1 MPTESAKFLFV
12 RNVKYYMVMRMKGK
26 SLLMAFVMG
35 FVFPGLIFSVAE
47 KWYIHTDQKIFAESS
62 PTEHIEEQTKPQQSV
77 GYKIDVRNTSSAIV
91 TMDLNTYVAG
101 VLLGELPADFDVE
114 TMKAQAVVARTYALK
129 RQSTAQKHSG
139 AVCMESACCQAY
151 CGIDDYLAK
160 GGKQETVD
168 KVTSAV
174 NATAYQILT
183 YQNQLIE
190 ATYFSCSG
198 GRTED
203 AVAVWGAEIP
213 YLQAVDSP
221 GEEQAT
227 HYTDSVQFSKQEFA
241 NLLHISPKG
250 QPATWFGKVT
260 YTNGGG
266 VDTIVIAGKTFQ
278 GTDLRKLLG
287 LRSTAFTVTAIG
299 DSVHIVTKGFGHR
312 VGMSQYGAEAMAVR
326 GENYVQILSHY
337 YPGTELK
344 DYTQN

>member
-1 MPTESAKFLFV
+1 
-12 RNVKYYMVMRMKGK
+12 
-26 SLLMAFVMG
+26 MAFVMG
-35 FVFPGLIFSVAE
+35 IVLPGVVFSVAE
-47 KWYIHTDQKIFAESS
+47 KWNLSTHEKPPVQTS
-62 PTEHIEEQTKPQQSV
+62 PTEQSNVQTKPQQSGEYQINV
-77 GYKIDVRNTSSAIV
+77 QNAASEMEL
-91 TMDLNTYVAG
+91 MDLNTYVVG
-101 VLLGELPADFDVE
+101 VLLGELPADFDAE
-114 TMKAQAVVARTYALK
+114 AMKAQAVVARTYALK

-151 CGIDDYLAK
+151 CGIEDYLAK

-168 KVTSAV
+168 KVTAAV

-183 YQNQLIE
+183 YHDQLIE

-203 AVAVWGAEIP
+203 AMAVWGAQIP

-221 GEEQAT
+221 GEERAA
-227 HYTDSVQFSKQEFA
+227 HYTDTVQFTKEAFA
-241 NLLHISPKG
+241 KLLGINLKG
-250 QPATWFGKVT
+250 QPATWFGNVT

-287 LRSTAFTVTAIG
+287 LRSTAFTITPIG
-299 DSVHIVTKGFGHR
+299 DSVHIMTKGFGHR
-312 VGMSQYGAEAMAVR
+312 VGMSQYGAEAMAVK
-326 GENYVQILSHY
+326 GASYVQILSHY

-344 DYTQN
+344 DYGQN

>member
-1 MPTESAKFLFV
+1 
-12 RNVKYYMVMRMKGK
+12 MKGK
-26 SLLMAFVMG
+26 TWLWAIALGIILPAV
-35 FVFPGLIFSVAE
+35 IFTVAE
-47 KWYIHTDQKIFAESS
+47 KRHLRTKEDPSIPSA
-62 PTEHIEEQTKPQQSV
+62 PTEQSTEQTTPQQSA
-77 GYKIDVRNTSSAIV
+77 GYRINVQNTSSQIEK
-91 TMDLNTYVAG
+91 MDLNTYIIG
-101 VLLGELPADFDVE
+101 VLLGELPADFDEE

-129 RQSTAQKHSG
+129 RQSTNQKHSG
-139 AVCMESACCQAY
+139 AVCMEAACCQAY
-151 CGIDDYLAK
+151 CGIDDYLSK

-174 NATAYQILT
+174 NATAYQVLT
-183 YQNQLIE
+183 YDNQLIE

-203 AVAVWGAEIP
+203 AVAVWGEEIP

-221 GEEQAT
+221 GEEEAA
-227 HYTDSVQFSKQEFA
+227 HYTDSAIFQKEEFA
-241 NLLHISPKG
+241 NLLQISPKG
-250 QPATWFGKVT
+250 QPATWFGEIT

-287 LRSTAFTVTAIG
+287 LRSTVFTITAIG
-299 DSVHIVTKGFGHR
+299 NSVYIVTKGFGHR

-326 GENYVQILSHY
+326 GETYLQILSHY

-344 DYTQN
+344 DYMQN

>member
-1 MPTESAKFLFV
+1 
-12 RNVKYYMVMRMKGK
+12 
-26 SLLMAFVMG
+26 MAFVLG
-35 FVFPGLIFSVAE
+35 VVLPGLVFYVAE
-47 KWYIHTDQKIFAESS
+47 KWHLHTEKRPSVESS
-62 PTEHIEEQTKPQQSV
+62 PTEQSSEQTTTPQAGEYRINV
-77 GYKIDVRNTSSAIV
+77 LNTSSDIEN
-91 TMDLNTYVAG
+91 MELNTYLVG
-101 VLLGELPADFDVE
+101 VLLGELPADFDAE

-129 RQSTAQKHSG
+129 RQTTNQKHSG

-160 GGKQETVD
+160 GGTQETVD
-168 KVTSAV
+168 KVTAAV

-183 YQNQLIE
+183 YHNQLIE

-221 GEEQAT
+221 GEEQAA
-227 HYTDSVQFSKQEFA
+227 HYTDSVQFSKQEFV

-250 QPATWFGKVT
+250 QLATWFGNIT

-266 VDTIVIAGKTFQ
+266 VDTIVIGGKTFQ
-278 GTDLRKLLG
+278 GTELRKLLG
-287 LRSTAFTVTAIG
+287 LRSTAFTITAIG
-299 DSVHIVTKGFGHR
+299 NSVHIVTKGFGHR
-312 VGMSQYGAEAMAVR
+312 VGMSQYGAEAMAAR

-344 DYTQN
+344 DYGQN

>member
-1 MPTESAKFLFV
+1 
-12 RNVKYYMVMRMKGK
+12 
-26 SLLMAFVMG
+26 MAFVLG
-35 FVFPGLIFSVAE
+35 FVLPGLVFFVAE
-47 KWYIHTDQKIFAESS
+47 KWHLQAKEKPSAQSS
-62 PTEHIEEQTKPQQSV
+62 PTEQSTEQTIPQQSGEYRINV
-77 GYKIDVRNTSSAIV
+77 QNTLSAV
-91 TMDLNTYVAG
+91 ENMDLNTYIVG

-129 RQSTAQKHSG
+129 RQTTNQKHSG

-160 GGKQETVD
+160 GGTQETVD
-168 KVTSAV
+168 KVAAAV

-183 YQNQLIE
+183 YKNQLIE

-221 GEEQAT
+221 GEEQAA

-241 NLLHISPKG
+241 NLLNISPKG
-250 QPATWFGKVT
+250 QLATWFGNVT

-337 YPGTELK
+337 YPGTVLK
-344 DYTQN
+344 DYGQN

>member
-1 MPTESAKFLFV
+1 
-12 RNVKYYMVMRMKGK
+12 
-26 SLLMAFVMG
+26 MAFVLG
-35 FVFPGLIFSVAE
+35 IVLPGLVFSVAE
-47 KWYIHTDQKIFAESS
+47 KWHLQAEEKPSAHSSSTDKSS
-62 PTEHIEEQTKPQQSV
+62 EQTTPQQSGEYRIKV
-77 GYKIDVRNTSSAIV
+77 QNKSSAV
-91 TMDLNTYVAG
+91 EQMDLNTYIVG

-129 RQSTAQKHSG
+129 RQTTAQKHSG
-139 AVCMESACCQAY
+139 AVCTESACCQAY

-160 GGKQETVD
+160 GGRQETVD

-183 YQNQLIE
+183 YNNQLIE

-221 GEEQAT
+221 GEEQAA

-241 NLLHISPKG
+241 NLLQINPKG
-250 QPATWFGKVT
+250 QLATWFGNVT

-266 VDTIVIAGKTFQ
+266 VDTIVIGGKTFQ

-287 LRSTAFTVTAIG
+287 LRSTAFTVTVIG

-326 GENYVQILSHY
+326 GENYAQILSHY
-337 YPGTELK
+337 YPGTALK
-344 DYTQN
+344 DYGQN

>member
-1 MPTESAKFLFV
+1 
-12 RNVKYYMVMRMKGK
+12 
-26 SLLMAFVMG
+26 MAFVLG
-35 FVFPGLIFSVAE
+35 LALPGLIFSVAE
-47 KWYIHTDQKIFAESS
+47 KWYLHKDKRPPIQTS
-62 PTEHIEEQTKPQQSV
+62 PTESSNMQTLPQYSVEHKINVQNDASEIE
-77 GYKIDVRNTSSAIV
+77 A
-91 TMDLNTYVAG
+91 MDLNTYVVG
-101 VLLGELPADFDVE
+101 VLLGELPADFDEE

-139 AVCMESACCQAY
+139 AVCMDSVCCQAY

-160 GGKQETVD
+160 GGRQETVD

-174 NATAYQILT
+174 NETAYQILT
-183 YQNQLIE
+183 YHNQLIE

-221 GEEQAT
+221 GEEQAA
-227 HYTDSVQFSKQEFA
+227 HYTDSVRFTKQEFA
-241 NLLHISPKG
+241 KLLGIDPKG
-250 QPATWFGKVT
+250 QLATWFGSVT

-266 VDTIVIAGKTFQ
+266 VDTIVIAGKTFP
-278 GTDLRKLLG
+278 GTDLRKVLG
-287 LRSTAFTVTAIG
+287 LRSTAFTITPIG

-326 GENYVQILSHY
+326 GANYAQILSHY
-337 YPGTELK
+337 YPETVLK
-344 DYTQN
+344 DYGQN